1 MEKAKAKKRK
11 LDNCKY
17 AKISRQRKK
26 NELDELIKYKNT
38 TTEKIKQ
45 ITEII
50 NSIDTSKIDETKNK
64 IDEIKKII
72 SSNNVPDMEFLPD
85 MEDDLE
91 EDDFFRQLCEDL
103 DASASAEDKPAD
115 GRKSKRRQSFKR
127 KSKRK
132 I

>member
-72 SSNNVPDMEFLPD
+72 SSNNVPDMEFLQD
-85 MEDDLE
+85 ME
-91 EDDFFRQLCEDL
+91 EDEFFRQICEDL
-103 DASASAEDKPAD
+103 DASAEAEDKLAD